1 MARKFLIKYL
11 PDRETLHAKLH
22 GKWYMRPFDVLLHD
36 PALWHI
42 GRRGSCQSLALGLF
56 LCCLPLPGHSVLV
69 VFAAIYWRVN
79 LPVAFAAVWI
89 NNPLTFG
96 PIYYFGYKLGSWLLQ
111 HRARHFPDKITL
123 DWLVSEFKHIWAPL
137 WLGGIM
143 EGLLFA
149 LIGYA
154 ALDLAWRL
162 SIAGRWKL
170 RQVERR
176 EHDRD
181 LKP

>member
-42 GRRGSCQSLALGLF
+42 GRRGSCQALALGLF
-56 LCCLPLPGHSVLV
+56 LCCLPVPGHSVLV

-79 LPVAFAAVWI
+79 LPVAFASVWV

-96 PIYYFGYKLGSWLLQ
+96 PIYYFGYKLGAWLLQ
-111 HRARHFPDKITL
+111 HRARRFPDKITL
-123 DWLVSEFKHIWAPL
+123 DWLMTEFKHIWAPL
-137 WLGGIM
+137 WLGGVV

-176 EHDRD
+176 ERER
-181 LKP
+181 